1 MKETGKGSWL
11 IKKGKNSGLYGV
23 EIKNKKHGGKRKGA
37 GRPKLKPS
45 EKKEP
50 TKLMRIPLSKVAA
63 VLATIGK
70 A

>member
-1 MKETGKGSWL
+1 MKGL
-11 IKKGKNSGLYGV
+11 KN
-23 EIKNKKHGGKRKGA
+23 KHGGKRKGS
-37 GRPKLKPS
+37 GRPKLKKS

-50 TKLMRIPLSKVAA
+50 TVVMRIPKLKVAA

>member
-1 MKETGKGSWL
+1 MF
-11 IKKGKNSGLYGV
+11 YGIITSSFLTV
-23 EIKNKKHGGKRKGA
+23 PIIILLVIFMPKKKHGGKRINA
-37 GRPKLKPS
+37 GRPKLNPS

>member
-1 MKETGKGSWL
+1 MKKLT
-11 IKKGKNSGLYGV
+11 
-23 EIKNKKHGGKRKGA
+23 HGGSRPGA
-37 GRPKLKPS
+37 GAKKKKKS

-50 TKLMRIPLSKVAA
+50 TKVIRVPISKVAA